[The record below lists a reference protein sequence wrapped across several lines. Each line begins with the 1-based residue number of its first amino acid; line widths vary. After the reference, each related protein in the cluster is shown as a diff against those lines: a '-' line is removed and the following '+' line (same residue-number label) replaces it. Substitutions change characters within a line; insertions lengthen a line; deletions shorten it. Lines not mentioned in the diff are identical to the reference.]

1 VFGAEGES
9 SHNWETILKELWERE
24 VRRVRLFIS
33 DDLPGIEEA
42 IRRIF
47 PQATWQLC
55 MVHAV
60 RDALSKVREDE
71 REEMAKDLKH
81 LVGGHGKGSPQ
92 GSGGVQK
99 QMGVEISQDRG
110 QVSHQKLC
118 LVGVSG
124 ASQTDPAL
132 PLCHTTNQ
140 LERLIKEVKRRVR
153 TVKIFCNPGR
163 WRSFYTRCCP
173 RWRGSLRGDRLDS
186 RNYRWKAAIPPRHN
200 KRDTTFR
207 TLPT

>member
-1 VFGAEGES
+1 MALGLKLEGSRKILGFWVFGAEGES

-99 QMGVEISQDRG
+99 QMGVEIPQDRG
-110 QVSHQKLC
+110 QVGHQKLC
-118 LVGVSG
+118 PVGVSG

-132 PLCHTTNQ
+132 PLYHQ
-140 LERLIKEVKRRVR
+140 LAGTPDKGGE
-153 TVKIFCNPGR
+153 TAG
-163 WRSFYTRCCP
+163 TD
-173 RWRGSLRGDRLDS
+173 GGDL
-186 RNYRWKAAIPPRHN
+186 
-200 KRDTTFR
+200 
-207 TLPT
+207 L